1 MARFNRVALK
11 KYVALALLA
20 LALIV
25 IFQNAEAT
33 TVRFLAWHFS
43 MSKALLLPLLL
54 GIGFLVGWVVG
65 DWKGR

>member
-1 MARFNRVALK
+1 MPRHTMAHIK
-11 KYVALALLA
+11 KYVAFALLA

-33 TVRFLAWHFS
+33 TVRFLAWNFS

-54 GIGFLVGWVVG
+54 GIGFLAGWVVG
-65 DWKGR
+65 EWKSR